1 MECLARVLII
11 EGKPS
16 DAVAWM
22 EKAVKT
28 NAQSAEHHLWL
39 ANALREAVQNVSA
52 LRRPFLAP
60 RMREEYERAV
70 ALDPA
75 LLEARHWLAMFYSN
89 APALFGGGMEKA
101 REQAEAI
108 AKVDLVRGQTDLA
121 QIAERETNYAGA
133 VAIYESLIKAWAA
146 YH

>member
-1 MECLARVLII
+1 
-11 EGKPS
+11 
-16 DAVAWM
+16 
-22 EKAVKT
+22 
-28 NAQSAEHHLWL
+28 
-39 ANALREAVQNVSA
+39 
-52 LRRPFLAP
+52 
-60 RMREEYERAV
+60 
-70 ALDPA
+70 
-75 LLEARHWLAMFYSN
+75 
-89 APALFGGGMEKA
+89 MEKA